1 MASEKMAQITKA
13 SRQLIAMIVFVGVFA
28 LAEFAAGIVTDSL
41 AILSDAFH
49 MVSDLIGLIIGLFSL
64 RLTLRPSSDSKTFGW
79 SRAEVV
85 GALVNGVFLLAVVM
99 FICLDAIE
107 RFIDPPEVQNPL
119 LVIIVGVVGLAVN
132 LVGLVLF
139 SSNATLASAGGHS
152 HSHSHSGGASHTAEE
167 HDAEAAAHDIEA
179 GAHDIEGGGG
189 GGVPAPVSNGPHKSA
204 NLHAVFLHV
213 LGDAL
218 GSVGVII
225 TGLVVMFVPYDWKYY
240 FDPLL
245 SMLLALIIG
254 KSSIPLVRQ
263 SAQLLL
269 QSVPES
275 VDLNELSVKLLQVV
289 GVDYI
294 GSIHVWALNNEER
307 VASAHI
313 DCLKSCDFDQ
323 VSIEVKEL
331 FASYGIANVTIE
343 PHFVDQP
350 LPVDVEGKMHLAKA
364 HATEFRCE

>member
-1 MASEKMAQITKA
+1 
-13 SRQLIAMIVFVGVFA
+13 MIVFVGVFA
-28 LAEFAAGIVTDSL
+28 VAEFIAGIVTDSL

-107 RFIDPPEVQNPL
+107 RFIDPPEVKDPL
-119 LVIIVGVVGLAVN
+119 VVIIVGVVGLAVN

-139 SSNATLASAGGHS
+139 SSNATLASASGHS
-152 HSHSHSGGASHTAEE
+152 HSHSHGGGAAHSHGS
-167 HDAEAAAHDIEA
+167 AAAHDIEA
-179 GAHDIEGGGG
+179 G
-189 GGVPAPVSNGPHKSA
+189 VPAPGAGAHKSA

-245 SMLLALIIG
+245 SMILALIIG
-254 KSSIPLVRQ
+254 KSSIPLVYQ

-275 VDLNELSVKLLQVV
+275 VDLNELSVKLLQIA

-294 GSIHVWALNNEER
+294 GSIHVWALNSEER

-313 DCLKSCDFDQ
+313 DCLQSCDFDQ

-331 FASYGIANVTIE
+331 FASYGIGNVTIE